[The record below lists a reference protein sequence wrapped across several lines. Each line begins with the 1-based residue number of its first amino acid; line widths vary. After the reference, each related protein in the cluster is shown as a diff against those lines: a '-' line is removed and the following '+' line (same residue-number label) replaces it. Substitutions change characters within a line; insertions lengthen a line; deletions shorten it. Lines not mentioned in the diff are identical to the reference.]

1 MEETTHVL
9 VGYATAIGSTAGVAE
24 RIAARLRDSGCEV
37 DSRPVGPDLEPGRFH
52 AIVLGS
58 VVHNMAWL
66 RPALDCPDRMPAT
79 TPTWFFSVGGVE
91 PRGRVT
97 RRLTDLEITRVEQGF
112 PATLRGREH
121 RLFAGVVRMAA
132 LALWGRV
139 FWRLIGGRDGDH
151 RDWAAIDRWTSG
163 IAAEIAR
170 MRNLPGRGR
179 PDLRVS

>member
-37 DSRPVGPDLEPGRFH
+37 GSRPVGPDLEPGRFH
-52 AIVLGS
+52 AIVLFS

-66 RPALDCPDRMPAT
+66 RPALDCPDRMPGT
-79 TPTWFFSVGGVE
+79 TPTWFFSVGGVQ
-91 PRGRVT
+91 PRGAFT

-112 PATLRGREH
+112 PTQFRGREH
-121 RLFAGVVRMAA
+121 KLFAGVVRMAG
-132 LALWGRV
+132 LALWGRI

-151 RDWAAIDRWTSG
+151 RDWPAIDRWAAA
-163 IAAEIAR
+163 IAAD
-170 MRNLPGRGR
+170 LGRLRDAAGR
-179 PDLRVS
+179 QTAT